1 MMLNT
6 NGNFYYR
13 SLFLLAVAAAIC
25 LPRQQ
30 RRRRWH
36 VEGRLQR
43 DYYDDANN
51 NSLDADLKDGPAAI
65 IAESSRASTMED
77 GSSSSLLL
85 YSSPAKEHAGGTAGV
100 ASRKSASE
108 GGIIIANNNDNN
120 RDTRIIEGSDGNDG
134 SRMLASTF
142 HWCKLSLRH
151 TKVHSSF
158 VPMHVLP

>member
-1 MMLNT
+1 
-6 NGNFYYR
+6 
-13 SLFLLAVAAAIC
+13 
-25 LPRQQ
+25 
-30 RRRRWH
+30 
-36 VEGRLQR
+36 
-43 DYYDDANN
+43 
-51 NSLDADLKDGPAAI
+51 
-65 IAESSRASTMED
+65 MED

-85 YSSPAKEHAGGTAGV
+85 YGSPAKEHAGGTAGV